1 MKKDFLRAYHLGFD
15 WSGWIALIKS
25 TILVT
30 KGMTWPVSSD
40 KWKEPLVRPFKW
52 RLYWVVIIHDTK
64 QGDPNTWACGC
75 LQLKWLQ
82 CIRDLKIRGRDLTE
96 SFFSRILKKQT
107 PLKAYCFHQ
116 KKNNMVISID
126 LFTNTAAILNY
137 LDLRSIMGC
146 PGGTRSVF
154 TLAFR
159 AIRELQRIFFGEKGH
174 HYYIQARHNDRFSH
188 YNLFLGKLKEK
199 LARKARVNTEA
210 SISDRAH
217 AP

>member
-1 MKKDFLRAYHLGFD
+1 MKKDFLRAYYLGFD

-137 LDLRSIMGC
+137 LDLRSIMEC

-159 AIRELQRIFFGEKGH
+159 AIRELQRIFFGK
-174 HYYIQARHNDRFSH
+174 
-188 YNLFLGKLKEK
+188 
-199 LARKARVNTEA
+199 KAIIITSKHGTTIVFPIT
-210 SISDRAH
+210 IFF
-217 AP
+217 